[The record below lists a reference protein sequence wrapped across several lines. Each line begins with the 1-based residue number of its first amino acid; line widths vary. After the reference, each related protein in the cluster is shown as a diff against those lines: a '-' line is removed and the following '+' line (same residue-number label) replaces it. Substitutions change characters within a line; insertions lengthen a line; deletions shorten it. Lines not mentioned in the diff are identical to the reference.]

1 MAEVMDL
8 FDTTESM
15 SGMPRRTLTVFFI
28 IDTSGSMF
36 GEKIGQVNSAMEEVL
51 QDLQD
56 VDGADAEIKMAVL
69 LFSDGCEWLTPQPI
83 KLDANW
89 TDIQAGGLTDF
100 KAACEELNNKL
111 SVSHG
116 FMNSPSGC
124 YAPVLILMTDGYP
137 TDDTTNGDNGI
148 KLLNTNNWYKAA
160 VKAAIA
166 IGSGANVE
174 LCSKFTGNSETVVT
188 VYDVSQLRKV
198 IKKIAVTS
206 SQIASQG
213 RSRTELDSKDSDPIA
228 PTAAMKDLGKVMQG
242 MMESGIDSS
251 DDDYEW

>member
-8 FDTTESM
+8 FDTTESI
-15 SGMPRRTLTVFFI
+15 SGIPRRTLTVFFI

-36 GEKIGQVNSAMEEVL
+36 GEKIGQVNGAMEEVL

-137 TDDTTNGDNGI
+137 TDDTNNGENGI
-148 KLLNTNNWYKAA
+148 KLLKTNNWYKAA

-166 IGSGANVE
+166 IGTGANIE
-174 LCSKFTGNSETVVT
+174 LCRSFTGNPETVVT
-188 VYDVSQLRKV
+188 VHDVSQLRKV
-198 IKKIAVTS
+198 IKKIAITS
-206 SQIASQG
+206 SQIASSG
-213 RSRTELDSKDSDPIA
+213 RSRTELGGDSGDPVA
-228 PTAAMKDLGKVMQG
+228 STAAMNDLGKAIQG
-242 MMESGIDSS
+242 MMASGIEN
-251 DDDYEW
+251 DDDDFEW